1 MDGENH
7 FAAWPTALYGL
18 VLLMAGVGLRD
29 PAAVDHRLAG
39 SRFALAFGP
48 RWVSLGLY
56 VLVALE
62 WLIPDRRI
70 ERVLGEGE
78 A

>member
-1 MDGENH
+1 M
-7 FAAWPTALYGL
+7 
-18 VLLMAGVGLRD
+18 
-29 PAAVDHRLAG
+29 
-39 SRFALAFGP
+39 
-48 RWVSLGLY
+48 SLGLY